1 MDADLAAGNHQPC
14 AHYQAK
20 NFLWEVRDR
29 VGTITLNR
37 PDRLNAISGPM
48 LGNLSSVLQ
57 AANIDR
63 SVRAVIL
70 TGAGRGFCAGLA
82 GFLLTSRLNS
92 AEQVAGQGYE
102 LQAIAAVVI
111 GGTSLFGGQGSMV
124 GTLIGA
130 MLIGVLNNGLV
141 ILNVSPYYQQ
151 IVIGAIIVL
160 AVMLDVIRRGEV
172 PWLRIRRKAS

>member
-1 MDADLAAGNHQPC
+1 V
-14 AHYQAK
+14 Y
-20 NFLWEVRDR
+20 V
-29 VGTITLNR
+29 
-37 PDRLNAISGPM
+37 IS
-48 LGNLSSVLQ
+48 
-57 AANIDR
+57 
-63 SVRAVIL
+63 
-70 TGAGRGFCAGLA
+70 GFCAGLA

-111 GGTSLFGGQGSMV
+111 GGTSLFGGQGGMI

-160 AVMLDVIRRGEV
+160 SVYIDQLAKRRS
-172 PWLRIRRKAS
+172 RT